1 MEPKKKNDKK
11 TTLFVIGGL
20 VILLSATAFFVFR
33 TPNQQTYRETR
44 VVSMEKD
51 DTQKPTPTKEPI
63 QVEED
68 EEFVEPSTLTDTAYM
83 TVTVP
88 GFSTEDVKK
97 KKAEDKD
104 KEKTKTTTTKT
115 TKTVT
120 TTQTTGQP
128 AIVDHYY
135 VDETGKQI
143 DNPNENSDTVYV
155 IEYDKNKEPTSN
167 EFQDVISDY
176 LKGDTTYVAENA
188 KATAALSDDS
198 LVVMGGNGGSTNN
211 NVTNMNANNNRTSNS
226 LEDDA
231 IIVQGAVNVPS
242 TSNQNNASN
251 QNNESDD
258 MIISTESEEEN
269 AETDENDPFAETDT
283 ETKEEEED
291 PYFIMPLEGEGYTD
305 EMRPAKVRVVEDSF
319 VVDPATQE
327 VDRYG
332 IQAEWVLNENEK
344 HDGKITVTPYGLG
357 PAYIKSLDYQCA
369 IVSGAGYI
377 QDTDNDFIKLVHVDD
392 GSAIQFV
399 VTATY
404 VDDSVKTSQ
413 ILTVAHKDYSPL
425 NSNQVTVVEE

>member
-104 KEKTKTTTTKT
+104 KEKTKTTTKT

-258 MIISTESEEEN
+258 MIITTESEEEN